1 MYSLLN
7 VWSTSYPGIR
17 YSVRIPEER
26 SSPYTFPALIFNVS
40 ARLPTQKV
48 IKLNISRFIFCS
60 LIVIAKIT
68 LFLRNSIDS
77 YCFIFVCILDF
88 SCRLF
93 QQILDRGSLIGRSV
107 LHDIIPVRDRGCIS
121 SRLKG
126 TLVKFSCMDQAK
138 MKDNWSSPSRWL
150 PVDFPLTSHWLIN
163 EIPVQVYWDS
173 LLSPS
178 HCTKNWSLSSSSPI
192 ACNGGGRLTILSFLL

>member
-163 EIPVQVYWDS
+163 ETSAQVCRESPLSLSHYTENWL
-173 LLSPS
+173 LLSSPS
-178 HCTKNWSLSSSSPI
+178 T
-192 ACNGGGRLTILSFLL
+192 CNGGGRLTILSFLL

>member
-1 MYSLLN
+1 MVCFAHRYRLCTHSCLYSVVRANIGNISQLAIFTLKTYFQLAIFTFCHDGFYRELRGC
-7 VWSTSYPGIR
+7 STS
-17 YSVRIPEER
+17 
-26 SSPYTFPALIFNVS
+26 
-40 ARLPTQKV
+40 Q
-48 IKLNISRFIFCS
+48 
-60 LIVIAKIT
+60 
-68 LFLRNSIDS
+68 D
-77 YCFIFVCILDF
+77 
-88 SCRLF
+88 
-93 QQILDRGSLIGRSV
+93 QQILDWDSLSGRSI
-107 LHDIIPVRDRGCIS
+107 LHDIIPVRDCGCIS